1 MRKPQGIGAELI
13 SLADGESGILLKLE
27 FMEGRESQG
36 LKEFCDVFP
45 SSIAL
50 MLRIVKQ
57 YFGTGITLHADSA
70 FSSVAARKAL
80 RSRGVHFMGCVKTAC
95 KMFPKRFFEVW
106 SDDGDIPRGSH
117 KTLKSTMTLEDNVTV
132 EDIFEVG
139 WKDKT
144 PKNSYAP
151 EC

>member
-1 MRKPQGIGAELI
+1 MHVSVEGADNYECIFALPHKTKIMRKPQGIGAELK

-57 YFGTGITLHADSA
+57 YFGTGITLHADGA

-95 KMFPKRFFEVW
+95 KLFPKRFFEVW
-106 SDDGDIPRGSH
+106 SDDGDIP
-117 KTLKSTMTLEDNVTV
+117 KTLKRFAQDSQKYDDT
-132 EDIFEVG
+132 
-139 WKDKT
+139 
-144 PKNSYAP
+144 
-151 EC
+151 